1 MTRDLAFTH
10 HDLRLTN
17 HIVHVINLDY
27 LYPRTPA
34 VIAHRGASAA
44 APENT
49 LAAFT
54 SAAALGAD
62 AVELDVKLSKDGV
75 PIIMHDPTVD
85 RTTDGRGRVA
95 DLTLAALKRLDAGA
109 KKDAKFA
116 GERVPTL
123 AEVFEAVADTR
134 SVWINVELTNYTT
147 RGDGLERAV
156 VELIGRMN
164 FRRRVLLSS
173 FNPLALR
180 AVKVFDPGL
189 PVAQLTAQRMPV
201 YLREAWLAPFAP
213 HEARHPDVAQL
224 QQKGVAFYK
233 KRGYRVNVWTNND
246 PEDMKL
252 FASQGVDGL
261 ITDVPEVARQM
272 MKDEGGRMKD
282 PYG

>member
-1 MTRDLAFTH
+1 M
-10 HDLRLTN
+10 
-17 HIVHVINLDY
+17 INLDY
-27 LYPRTPA
+27 LYPHTPA

-54 SAAALGAD
+54 LAASLGAD

-85 RTTDGRGRVA
+85 RTTDGRGPVA
-95 DLTLAALKRLDAGA
+95 DLTLADLKRLDAGA
-109 KKDAKFA
+109 KKDAQFA

-123 AEVFEAVADTR
+123 AEVFAAVAEKL
-134 SVWINVELTNYTT
+134 WINVELTNYTT

-164 FRRRVLLSS
+164 LRRRVLLSS
-173 FNPLALR
+173 FNPLAIR

-189 PVAQLTAQRMPV
+189 PVAQLTAQRLPI

-224 QQKGVAFYK
+224 KLKGAAYYQR
-233 KRGYRVNVWTNND
+233 RGYRVNVWTNND
-246 PEDMKL
+246 PDDMKL
-252 FASQGVDGL
+252 FVSQGVDGL
-261 ITDVPEVARQM
+261 ITDVPEVAR
-272 MKDEGGRMKD
+272 KIADDGR
-282 PYG
+282 

>member
-1 MTRDLAFTH
+1 M
-10 HDLRLTN
+10 
-17 HIVHVINLDY
+17 NLDY

-49 LAAFT
+49 LTAFT

-123 AEVFEAVADTR
+123 AEVFEAVAD
-134 SVWINVELTNYTT
+134 
-147 RGDGLERAV
+147 
-156 VELIGRMN
+156 
-164 FRRRVLLSS
+164 
-173 FNPLALR
+173 
-180 AVKVFDPGL
+180 
-189 PVAQLTAQRMPV
+189 
-201 YLREAWLAPFAP
+201 
-213 HEARHPDVAQL
+213 
-224 QQKGVAFYK
+224 
-233 KRGYRVNVWTNND
+233 
-246 PEDMKL
+246 
-252 FASQGVDGL
+252 
-261 ITDVPEVARQM
+261 
-272 MKDEGGRMKD
+272 
-282 PYG
+282 